1 MRTTLRSYIKQ
12 GLIFCSISF
21 FLFFSSIL
29 KLRAEDMNWIE
40 VANTGIEIQYIDPN
54 SIKYNK
60 RGFLS
65 VMTKYS
71 EINLEDQ
78 NTINTNSYL
87 MAIDCENR
95 LFSKLPVNAE
105 LKQVKNWQNPIQD
118 KLTKKMIL
126 NICSY

>member
-95 LFSKLPVNAE
+95 LFSKLPVNGE
-105 LKQVKNWQNPIQD
+105 LRQVKNWEKPID
-118 KLTKKMIL
+118 NKLIKNTII
-126 NICSY
+126 NSCSY